1 MDNELESVERVERVP
16 AEAVLFREGEE
27 PKGAFVIHSGQVEL
41 AFASKKGLVRPLRSA
56 AAGNVLGLESIVSN
70 QPYECTATT
79 ATPAKVGFIPKEQLQ
94 DLLEANPSA
103 WFTVL
108 RYLCED
114 VNSCWD
120 SMRTLAVR

>member
-1 MDNELESVERVERVP
+1 MDNELASVEQIERVP

-27 PKGAFVIHSGQVEL
+27 AKGAFVIHSGQVEL

-56 AAGNVLGLESIVSN
+56 AAGNVIGLESIVSN
-70 QPYECTATT
+70 QPHDCTATT
-79 ATPAKVGFIPKEQLQ
+79 ATPAKLGFIPKEQLTQLLQ
-94 DLLEANPSA
+94 DHPST

-108 RYLCED
+108 KFLCED